1 MENQGA
7 DGPWAP
13 VSFEPW
19 YIYINTKAVLEY
31 CEAVWSGDGS
41 KGGSATRLKR
51 APSILM
57 RLLSAERVLYGTVLN
72 SHVTGKTPFTNRHSY
87 L

>member
-1 MENQGA
+1 MLLQTWWSAEKPGGHLENQGA

-41 KGGSATRLKR
+41 
-51 APSILM
+51 
-57 RLLSAERVLYGTVLN
+57 
-72 SHVTGKTPFTNRHSY
+72 GKNRY
-87 L
+87 IKT